1 MTIGDVALGT
11 AGLLTLAAPGVLLAY
26 RWQLPQ
32 PLLAGFIGS
41 AVALF
46 GVVLG
51 LQLAGQP
58 LTTEVV
64 RPIWGSFT
72 IAAIAL
78 WWFGRMQ
85 TRTPFA
91 NSGFPWAGNRL
102 LLLPLVPALAVVIY
116 RAGAQPLHGVDT
128 IFRWNYLAEQMLAR
142 GTLGFYPPVTA
153 AHFEIYAWPDGIA
166 PVVSTLYFWLYSVA
180 GAASPALTAPLVIF
194 QFVLVVAGVFAL
206 AQRFFSPRAAVLA
219 AALVACTPL
228 IGWASA
234 MGQETGLTAIA
245 LLALLLYLPRTRT
258 EESAVTV
265 AVAALAAS
273 LGALAREYG
282 LVIPIF
288 GLGLCVVRRLSPRAC
303 AIFAAVVAVSVVP
316 WYARNWALTGN
327 PLFGLGVGGWF
338 PTNEVHTWLN
348 ASYQAEHGWANL
360 PAEGPRLIL
369 TNCLAALIGG
379 IAGAALF
386 LRKTPAL
393 VVGAALFVALWAAA
407 LGYTAAGFIYSLRVL
422 NPALALA
429 AVLGGAALAHW
440 FPERRMLGA
449 LTIALTLFAADAAL
463 RTLTLPANVYR
474 VPPGEWLA
482 AGRALHDYHGRPIYR
497 ELARV
502 AGQERILVLGPNAQL
517 NTRGARTVPLW
528 SPEVRFLFDA
538 ALPPVEIARRLRAAG
553 IGYALLTTGKVNER
567 FLAHSAFFRDPA
579 GVLQPVWSDQD
590 MVFLRVNSPP

>member
-1 MTIGDVALGT
+1 MTLGDVALGT
-11 AGLLTLAAPGVLLAY
+11 AGLLTLVAPGVLLAY
-26 RWQLPQ
+26 RWRLPQ
-32 PLLAGFIGS
+32 PLLAGFVGS
-41 AVALF
+41 AVTLF

-51 LQLAGQP
+51 LQFFGLP
-58 LTTEVV
+58 LTTEVI
-64 RPIWGSFT
+64 RPIWGSIT

-78 WWFGRMQ
+78 WWFGRLQ
-85 TRTPFA
+85 TRAPFA
-91 NSGFPWAGNRL
+91 EPGFPWAGNRL

-153 AHFEIYAWPDGIA
+153 ADFEIYAWPDGIA
-166 PVVSTLYFWLYSVA
+166 PVVSTLYFWVYSVA
-180 GAASPALTAPLVIF
+180 GEARPALTAPLVIF
-194 QFVLVVAGVFAL
+194 QFVLVVIGVFAL
-206 AQRFFSPRAAVLA
+206 AQRLFSPRAAVLA

-245 LLALLLYLPRTRT
+245 LVALLLYLPRTRA
-258 EESAVTV
+258 EESVVTV

-303 AIFAAVVAVSVVP
+303 AIFAAVAAVSVVP

-327 PLFGLGVGGWF
+327 PLFGLGIGGWF
-338 PTNEVHTWLN
+338 PTNDVHAWLN
-348 ASYQAEHGWANL
+348 ASYQAEHGWENL
-360 PAEGPRLIL
+360 PSEAPRLIL
-369 TNCLAALIGG
+369 TNSLAALIGG
-379 IAGAALF
+379 LVGAALF

-393 VVGAALFVALWAAA
+393 VVGAALFVALWAAS

-429 AVLGGAALAHW
+429 AVLGGAALARW
-440 FPERRMLGA
+440 VPERRMLGA
-449 LTIALTLFAADAAL
+449 LTIALTLFAVDAAL

-482 AGRALHDYHGRPIYR
+482 AGRALHDYHERPIFR

-502 AGQERILVLGPNAQL
+502 AGQERILVLGPNALL

-528 SPEVRFLFDA
+528 SPEVRFLFEA
-538 ALPPVEIARRLRAAG
+538 ALPPAEIARKLRAAG

-579 GVLQPVWSDQD
+579 GALQPVWSDQD
-590 MVFLRVNSPP
+590 MVFLRVTPPP